1 MWSRDPWDTP
11 RTKIRNKQI
20 RGEIEKFLAL
30 KEIKEIILEN
40 KKKIKEW
47 FKFILFILFIILKK
61 LSQKF

>member
-1 MWSRDPWDTP
+1 MP
-11 RTKIRNKQI
+11 ILIINNKQI
-20 RGEIEKFLAL
+20 NGEIAKSLIT
-30 KEIKEIILEN
+30 KVIKEKMLQN

>member
-1 MWSRDPWDTP
+1 M
-11 RTKIRNKQI
+11 RNKQI

-30 KEIKEIILEN
+30 KVIKEIILEN